1 MFRVARFVLPCTAA
15 VVVWLVALA
24 GIVCAEDN
32 LWQTNFEESKAKAK
46 AENKLLLVD
55 FTGSDWCGW
64 CIKLKEEVFGK
75 KEFQTEAPKKFVLV
89 ELDFPRQKK
98 LPDELKTQNEQLSKQ
113 YKVRGFPTILLL
125 DAEGQVI
132 ARTGYRPDG
141 PEKYVAHLT
150 EFVETH
156 DSILKMRA
164 ELATVQGMDR
174 AKLLDQL
181 VDAYGKLDNEIDE
194 IDAWGKEIMALDVD
208 NKAGLKSKY
217 EYRLLL
223 TESNKLK
230 EARKF
235 DEAKIVIDKI
245 LALPAL
251 TGEQKQD
258 AYFAKGECCFYL
270 QDYAGIVACLKKAHE
285 AAPDSE
291 KAPSLQQM
299 LQRFEP
305 IAEAQETVARIKGEL
320 DKAQGLDRAKLLDQM
335 IDARSKLGQFVRD
348 VNQAQDIEK
357 WSQEIIDL
365 DADNKAGLKGKYQF
379 RILVAEAGK
388 LLREKKF
395 DEARAVLDKS
405 LAIPELTGEQVQ
417 EACFIQGTCYLN
429 QQDYQKGLESFKK
442 ALEAAPNG
450 PQAPAAQAM
459 LQRAEGELE
468 KQKSKE
474 QPKAEPAKEEQKD
487 EQAKGEEPK
496 T

>member
-1 MFRVARFVLPCTAA
+1 MFRVARFVLPGAAA
-15 VVVWLVALA
+15 VVVWLVSLA
-24 GIVCAEDN
+24 GAACAEDN
-32 LWQTNFEESKAKAK
+32 LWQTNFAESQAKAK

-64 CIKLKEEVFGK
+64 CIKLKEEVFSK

-98 LPDELKTQNEQLSKQ
+98 LPDELKTQNDQLAKQ
-113 YKVRGFPTILLL
+113 YKVRGFPSLLLL

-132 ARTGYRPDG
+132 ARTGYRPNG
-141 PEKYVAHLT
+141 PEKYVAHLA
-150 EFVETH
+150 EFVKIH

-164 ELATVQGMDR
+164 ELATVQGLNR

-194 IDAWGKEIMALDVD
+194 IDAWGKEIIALDAD
-208 NKAGLKSKY
+208 NKAGLKHKY

-223 TESNKLK
+223 AESAKLK
-230 EARKF
+230 ETRKF
-235 DEAKIVIDKI
+235 DEAKLVIDKA
-245 LALPAL
+245 LAVPGL

-258 AYFAKGECCFYL
+258 AYFTQGECCFYL

-285 AAPDSE
+285 AAPQSA
-291 KAPSLQQM
+291 KASSIQEMQ
-299 LQRFEP
+299 QRFAP

-335 IDARSKLGQFVRD
+335 IDARSKLGQFARD
-348 VNQAQDIEK
+348 ANPAQDIEK
-357 WSQEIIDL
+357 WTQEIITL

-379 RILVAEAGK
+379 RVLVAESGK

-395 DEARAVLDKS
+395 DEAQAVLDKA
-405 LAIPELTGEQVQ
+405 LAIPALTGEQVQ
-417 EACFIQGTCYLN
+417 EARFTQGTGYLN
-429 QQDYQKGLESFKK
+429 QQDYQKAADSFKK
-442 ALEAAPNG
+442 ALEAAPDG
-450 PQAPAAQAM
+450 PRAPAAQAM
-459 LQRAEGELE
+459 LRRAESESE

-474 QPKAEPAKEEQKD
+474 QPKAEPK
-487 EQAKGEEPK
+487 QAEPK
-496 T
+496 K